1 MTLLKTLPFGKNKQF
16 FLMDDIMKFTKKNTT
31 CFGDSKHDNDI
42 YKITD
47 LNEGILI
54 KEFGYS
60 YQIWIDGKTRA
71 SISYDQRK
79 GKKFKCMNE

>member
-1 MTLLKTLPFGKNKQF
+1 MEISIYNSLKSRLETI
-16 FLMDDIMKFTKKNTT
+16 DMKFTKKNTT
-31 CFGDSKHDNDI
+31 CFGDCKHDNDI

-60 YQIWIDGKTRA
+60 YPIWIDGKTRA

-79 GKKFKCMNE
+79 GKKI